1 MSSVV
6 VVDTSVAIK
15 WVIPEPDSATADA
28 LVQTWKTQGT
38 TLIAP
43 PLFAYEVANT
53 LHQQVRKG
61 KISLDEARKS
71 LSQLLDPNQ
80 GPVLMFSPDP
90 AINLALSMRAL
101 ELAQQHGLPAT
112 YDAHYLALAEREGCE
127 YWTADERLW
136 NAVKVRLP
144 WVRWLGELSAPT
156 AAPPPP
162 PPAAP

>member
-1 MSSVV
+1 MSGVV

-28 LVQTWKTQGT
+28 LVQTWKSQGT

-61 KISLDEARKS
+61 KVSLDEARVS
-71 LSQLLDPNQ
+71 LRQLLDPTQ
-80 GPVLMFSPDP
+80 GPVLMFSPDL
-90 AINLALSMRAL
+90 AVNLALSMRAL

-112 YDAHYLALAEREGCE
+112 YDAHYLALAEREGCA

-136 NAVKVRLP
+136 NAVRARLP
-144 WVRWLGELSAPT
+144 WTRWLGEMSAS
-156 AAPPPP
+156 AATLPP